1 LIYGRGQ
8 AEVSL
13 ESSPAWVNGTLIVF
27 TWLALVTTLYSGAEY
42 VLAAA
47 RFVKGSAA
55 ELR

>member
-1 LIYGRGQ
+1 
-8 AEVSL
+8 
-13 ESSPAWVNGTLIVF
+13 VNGTLIVF